1 MSTEETLINW
11 LFATGALRAAPSDQP
26 FWYTSGT
33 LGPYY
38 VNTHFLYGSEEAAR
52 SLLSQIDELA
62 SDPLL
67 MAARLPVLLA
77 QQASVSTI
85 YQSLCQMICDKLA
98 GLACDAIS
106 GGERRDFFFSMHTA
120 RLLGKPHVSIM
131 KNQTAVLSSDDFTR
145 HEHLSDGD
153 LAGLRLIH
161 VADLVTEASSY
172 LRAWLPAVKRLGAV
186 MPVTLAVVDRLQGG
200 REALQNNGTDLISL
214 VEIRPV
220 LFDQAEAA
228 HLIDHEQNQQIQRF
242 MLDPDAYMRRFLA
255 DHPDFLAQ
263 QLALGGK
270 NSERAQ
276 LCLDRGYGHVC

>member
-52 SLLSQIDELA
+52 SLLSQIDELG

-67 MAARLPVLLA
+67 MAARLPVLMA
-77 QQASVSTI
+77 QQATVSPI
-85 YQSLCQMICDKLA
+85 FHDLCQMICEKLD

-106 GGERRDFFFSMHTA
+106 GGERRDFFFSFQTA
-120 RLLGKPHVSIM
+120 RLMGKPHVSIM
-131 KNQTAVLSSDDFTR
+131 KNQSAVLSSNDFAK
-145 HEHLSDGD
+145 HQWLSDGD
-153 LAGLRLIH
+153 LSGLRLIH

-172 LRAWLPAVKRLGAV
+172 LRAWLPAVTRLGAA
-186 MPVTLAVVDRLQGG
+186 MPWTLAVVDRLQGG
-200 REALQNNGTDLISL
+200 RAALQSAGTELISL
-214 VEIRPV
+214 VEIKPA

-228 HLIDHEQNQQIQRF
+228 HLIDHEQNRQIQRF
-242 MLDPDAYMRRFLA
+242 MLDPDAYMRQFIA